1 MTDDFRDR
9 VAGSLLAMLP
19 FYHRHIL
26 RTGNSISG
34 LRTAQYRA
42 LGMLMKSGSLTMS
55 ELGGLLFISK
65 AYMTVL
71 ADSLVENGWAERK
84 SDPNDRRVILIA
96 ITRSGKRHLRQ
107 AFDVYRSDVK
117 ELFSGLE
124 QDDLQKMSEALDTL
138 QGIFTKL
145 ER

>member
-1 MTDDFRDR
+1 
-9 VAGSLLAMLP
+9 MLP

-26 RTGNSISG
+26 RTGKGISG

-84 SDPNDRRVILIA
+84 SDPDDRRVILIA
-96 ITRSGKRHLRQ
+96 ITRKGKKHLRQ
-107 AFDVYRSDVK
+107 AFDIYRSDVK
-117 ELFSGLE
+117 QLVSCLE
-124 QDDLQKMSEALDTL
+124 HDDLVMMSDALDAM
-138 QGIFTKL
+138 QKIIAKL